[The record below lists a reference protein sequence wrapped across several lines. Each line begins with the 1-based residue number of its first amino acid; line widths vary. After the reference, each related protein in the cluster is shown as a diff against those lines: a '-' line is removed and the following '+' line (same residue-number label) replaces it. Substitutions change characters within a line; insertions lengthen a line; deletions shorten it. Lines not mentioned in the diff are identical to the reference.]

1 MKARE
6 DRCFDCAPLAL
17 SWLIFAAIWFP
28 SASANGQTYSV
39 EQARKEGE
47 VVLYSTITV
56 GAFNELNK
64 AIKGKYSF
72 LDVRHIRLG
81 PAQQLA
87 RIMQEQRAGHFLAD
101 VVYNNL
107 LHLTYL
113 KENGVLGKY
122 ESPENRFLIKEA
134 IDSDGY
140 WVGGDIDVLVTGF
153 NTNMISRKDVPT
165 IYDGFLDGKLKGQM
179 AINSNNPYALVGMA
193 SLRGEDQGITYM
205 KTLVQQNLRPVQGF
219 THMANLLAAGEYPIA
234 LFSQVTKIE
243 EMKEKKA
250 PVDWV
255 SNSPNFSTVG
265 AYGISR
271 NSPHPAGARLLV
283 DFVLSDQGQRI
294 LGRTGKL
301 PMRRGVPTQSKSID
315 KLLESGNLHP
325 IKDAKGFEKYA
336 KVYRELIERR

>member
-1 MKARE
+1 MKSSLLSLIY
-6 DRCFDCAPLAL
+6 LAL
-17 SWLIFAAIWFP
+17 SLLPAI
-28 SASANGQTYSV
+28 AIGQTSNL

-64 AIKGKYSF
+64 AIKGKYPF
-72 LDVRHIRLG
+72 LTVRHIRLG

-107 LHLTYL
+107 LHLIYL

-122 ESPENRFLIKEA
+122 ESAENKFLMKEA
-134 IDSDGY
+134 IDADGF

-153 NTNMISRKDVPT
+153 NTKMISRNDVPT
-165 IYDGFLDGKLKGQM
+165 TYDGFFDGKLKGQM

-193 SLRGEDQGITYM
+193 SLRGEDQGIAYM
-205 KTLVQQNLRPVQGF
+205 RKLAQQNLRPVQGF

-234 LFSQVTKIE
+234 LMSQVTKIE
-243 EMKEKKA
+243 DMKEKGA
-250 PVDWV
+250 PVDWAP
-255 SNSPNFSTVG
+255 NTPNFSTVG
-265 AYGISR
+265 AYALSR
-271 NSPHPAGARLLV
+271 TPPHPAGARLFI
-283 DFVLSDQGQRI
+283 DFVLSEQGQKVLARS
-294 LGRTGKL
+294 GKL
-301 PMRRGVPTQSKSID
+301 PMRRGVPTQFKSID

-325 IKDAKGFEKYA
+325 IKDARGLGKI
-336 KVYRELIERR
+336 R

>member
-1 MKARE
+1 MQSDAHMKLVLSGLL
-6 DRCFDCAPLAL
+6 CAAL
-17 SWLIFAAIWFP
+17 WFP
-28 SASANGQTYSV
+28 SASAEGQPASL

-47 VVLYSTITV
+47 VILYSTITV
-56 GAFNELNK
+56 SAFNELNK
-64 AIKGKYSF
+64 AIKEKYPF
-72 LDVRHIRLG
+72 LNVRHIRLG

-87 RIMQEQRAGHFLAD
+87 RIMQEQRADHVIAD
-101 VVYNNL
+101 VIYNNL
-107 LHLTYL
+107 LHLIYL
-113 KENGVLGKY
+113 KESGILGRY
-122 ESPENRFLIKEA
+122 ESTESKFLMKEA
-134 IDSDGY
+134 IDSDGF

-153 NTNMISRKDVPT
+153 NTNMIARKDVPT
-165 IYDGFLDGKLKGQM
+165 TYDGFLDGKLKGQM

-193 SLRGEDQGITYM
+193 SLRGEEQGIAYM
-205 KTLVQQNLRPVQGF
+205 RKLAQQNLRPVQGF
-219 THMANLLAAGEYPIA
+219 THMANLLAAGEYPTA

-243 EMKEKKA
+243 EMKEKGA

-265 AYGISR
+265 AYGLSR
-271 NSPHPAGARLLV
+271 NPPHPAGARLLV
-283 DFVLSDQGQRI
+283 DFVLSDQGQKI

-336 KVYRELIERR
+336 KIYRELIERR

>member
-28 SASANGQTYSV
+28 LASANGQTYSV

-64 AIKGKYSF
+64 AIKEKYSF

-165 IYDGFLDGKLKGQM
+165 TYDGFLDGKLKRQM

-193 SLRGEDQGITYM
+193 SLRGEEQGITYM

-243 EMKEKKA
+243 RDERKESSRRLGLEFAQLQHGGRLWYQPKLAASGRSEFAGRLRALRPRAENPGTHRQAAHA
-250 PVDWV
+250 P
-255 SNSPNFSTVG
+255 
-265 AYGISR
+265 
-271 NSPHPAGARLLV
+271 
-283 DFVLSDQGQRI
+283 
-294 LGRTGKL
+294 GRADSVQEH
-301 PMRRGVPTQSKSID
+301 R
-315 KLLESGNLHP
+315 
-325 IKDAKGFEKYA
+325 
-336 KVYRELIERR
+336 